1 MEKEELKKKFTH
13 KNITEHD
20 DVIYDSGKFFIGDPG
35 YTMDDDGEWRDYI
48 MHHRIPG
55 VYNDKYKKI
64 NYDLSDAVYYDQWG
78 NMYSVDCE
86 KFGISCVDNLDDCK
100 IEHLKRLGVIVD
112 VKEVIHT
119 YFVDKTILHRN
130 DADANC
136 NSDDIV
142 KLLKIVIDNNDEYL
156 IDFIIRR

>member
-78 NMYSVDCE
+78 NMYGVDCGL
-86 KFGISCVDNLDDCK
+86 FGISCVDGLDDCK
-100 IEHLKRLGVIVD
+100 IEHLERLGVIVD

-119 YFVDKTILHRN
+119 YFVDKKIYYRDDDNCIN
-130 DADANC
+130 DGEK
-136 NSDDIV
+136 V
-142 KLLKIVIDNNDEYL
+142 RQLKIVIDNNDEYF
-156 IDFIIRR
+156 IDFIRR